1 MNSSLF
7 RLVLIAAAL
16 ICLTT
21 AELTGGAAIQAN
33 IDAIRKMIVG
43 RTLIGKW
50 KLSEDSNFRINSK
63 LVMINEQSDR
73 KKRAS
78 NMLNFFPVSNTIRW
92 V

>member
-16 ICLTT
+16 ICLTNG
-21 AELTGGAAIQAN
+21 ELTGGAAIQAN